1 MSDFDNDNQEQ
12 KHSYQAFGGNL
23 QDIRKKKGLTARD
36 FARFIGKT
44 PSYVGQ
50 LESGERKPSLE
61 TLMEICKFFSK
72 TPDFM
77 LAKPRIKSTLSLEE
91 PGKPFD
97 EEAAKRKEQRE
108 MVLNMLDTFKSAELN
123 HLINIIKSFKEFTYI
138 SREN

>member
-1 MSDFDNDNQEQ
+1 MSDFDNNEQ
-12 KHSYQAFGGNL
+12 GHCYRAFGGNL
-23 QDIRKKKGLTARD
+23 QDIRKKKGFTARD

-61 TLMEICKFFSK
+61 TLMEICGFFGK

-77 LAKPRIKSTLSLEE
+77 LAKPKIGSTLSFRE
-91 PGKPFD
+91 PDKPSD
-97 EEAAKRKEQRE
+97 EEAERQKEQRE
-108 MVLNMLDTFKSAELN
+108 MVLNMLDTFEPTELN

-138 SREN
+138 NKEK